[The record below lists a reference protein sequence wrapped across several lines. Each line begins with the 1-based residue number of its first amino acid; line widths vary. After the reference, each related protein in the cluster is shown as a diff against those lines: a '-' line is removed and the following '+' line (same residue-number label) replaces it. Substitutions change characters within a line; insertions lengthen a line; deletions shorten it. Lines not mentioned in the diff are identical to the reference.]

1 MKWALSNIMWGDVL
15 DQPYLEL
22 AAELGFSGIEIAPG
36 LLNKSPMFITS
47 LDARKFKNRVNEF
60 DLEIASFHALFF
72 GFPSLKLFGIS
83 EEREK
88 AGKFLFKLG
97 QIAHEM
103 ECPVMVL
110 GSPNNRRKGLMSD
123 AQASSIAKSFFQ
135 SVVEKL
141 SSYGVSLCIEPLPPE
156 ETDYINNYKDAID
169 IVEAVDRPFFRMM
182 LDAKAMLSETEEAD
196 SVIINSF
203 PWMNHFH
210 VNDPQLRVPMSTGEI
225 DHSVLGAALH
235 KVGYDR
241 YVSLEVTSAYGT
253 PEQNIKDSHAVLEKY
268 Y

>member
-1 MKWALSNIMWGDVL
+1 MKWALSNIMWGPAL
-15 DQPYLEL
+15 AQPYLAF
-22 AAELGFSGIEIAPG
+22 AAELGFRGIEIAPG
-36 LLNKSPMFITS
+36 LLNKSPMAITS
-47 LDARKFKNRVNEF
+47 LDARKFKTGVNEF
-60 DLEIASFHALFF
+60 GLEIVSFHALFF
-72 GFPSLKLFGIS
+72 GFSNLKLFGTC
-83 EEREK
+83 EERDET
-88 AGKFLFKLG
+88 GKFLVKLG

-103 ECPVMVL
+103 ECPVMVF
-110 GSPNNRRKGLMSD
+110 GSPKNRRKGSMSGTRGN
-123 AQASSIAKSFFQ
+123 SIAKYFFQ
-135 SVVEKL
+135 AVAEKL
-141 SSYGVSLCIEPLPPE
+141 SSYGVSLCIEPLPAE

-169 IVEAVDRPFFRMM
+169 LVEAVDRPFFKMM
-182 LDAKAMLSETEEAD
+182 LDAKAMLFETEEAE